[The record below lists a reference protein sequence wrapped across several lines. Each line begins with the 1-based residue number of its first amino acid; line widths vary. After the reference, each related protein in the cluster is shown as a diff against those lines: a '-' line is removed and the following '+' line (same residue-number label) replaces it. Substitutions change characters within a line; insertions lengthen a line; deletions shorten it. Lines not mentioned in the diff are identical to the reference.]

1 MNKPILDIINYI
13 KDTIDI
19 ISTLKVD
26 EILSKYKKGKNVNT
40 PEDFEGLLRK
50 EEASLRQHIA
60 LENKLKLD
68 YETLNEKINSLEA
81 ENNILKKQINEQK
94 ENYEK
99 KIEEINKENIN
110 LTNMKNDIQ
119 KNERK
124 LRKKLDIK
132 EKEIFQLQSK
142 LNSINSNANNNG
154 EYSNNS
160 SIHNNNN
167 NNNNNTVKIVKNI
180 TSNTPFYSKK
190 NVDNINNI
198 NYDLMSKKGRNNNKF
213 STINANSNSMH
224 RLNKCNSMSKINYK
238 NNISEKENIFNDIN
252 INQKNLENNTIY
264 AEVNKNRSMLNNL
277 NNLST
282 YNKGENISIIKKIK
296 NDIKPNNANDK
307 SNNLNLNIINEKN
320 QHKNNLNHSSISIK
334 DNNERN
340 IIGNILDVNTN
351 NSIDTIKIE
360 QKNGNNYVKIKDN
373 KLLIINQKQPN
384 RLKRTFSAV
393 NSQEKNNNNN
403 NNNNQKEK
411 LMIGKDITPDKLS
424 NYNQNI
430 SNSIL
435 KINDNS
441 TSRKFYL
448 LKKTPK
454 KNGYKNSMP
463 NIKGMNIYKNNIRE
477 INHFQFLANKMGN
490 NINLNNNNY
499 KIENYSHLKYNDYK
513 RISPQNKILG
523 NESNYNFNNTN
534 IINNKIIQ
542 KEGNI
547 NNNIIIINGEIVEQN
562 NKDEYPLIS
571 INKNNISLKRVSLK
585 SNAIQE
591 LNKTKK

>member
-1 MNKPILDIINYI
+1 M
-13 KDTIDI
+13 
-19 ISTLKVD
+19 
-26 EILSKYKKGKNVNT
+26 NT

-68 YETLNEKINSLEA
+68 YETLHEKINSLEA

-142 LNSINSNANNNG
+142 LNSINSNVNNNG

-160 SIHNNNN
+160 SNH
-167 NNNNNTVKIVKNI
+167 NNNNTVKIVKNV
-180 TSNTPFYSKK
+180 TSNTPYYSKK
-190 NVDNINNI
+190 NVDNLNNI
-198 NYDLMSKKGRNNNKF
+198 NYELMSKKGRNNNKF

-224 RLNKCNSMSKINYK
+224 RLNKCNSMSKISYK

-252 INQKNLENNTIY
+252 INQNNLENNTIY
-264 AEVNKNRSMLNNL
+264 AEVNKNNSMLNNI
-277 NNLST
+277 SA
-282 YNKGENISIIKKIK
+282 YNKVENISIIKKIK

-307 SNNLNLNIINEKN
+307 SNNLKIINDKN
-320 QHKNNLNHSSISIK
+320 PNKSNLNHSSISIK
-334 DNNERN
+334 ENNERN
-340 IIGNILDVNTN
+340 IIGNILDVNPN

-360 QKNGNNYVKIKDN
+360 QKSGNNYVKIKDN

-384 RLKRTFSAV
+384 RLKRTFSAI

-403 NNNNQKEK
+403 QKEK
-411 LMIGKDITPDKLS
+411 LKIGRDITPDKIS

-430 SNSIL
+430 NNSIL

-441 TSRKFYL
+441 TGRKFYL

-454 KNGYKNSMP
+454 KNGHKNSMP

-477 INHFQFLANKMGN
+477 INQFQFLSNKMGN
-490 NINLNNNNY
+490 NINLNNNYSNY

-562 NKDEYPLIS
+562 TKDEYPLIS

-585 SNAIQE
+585 SNGIQE

>member
-1 MNKPILDIINYI
+1 MNIPILNIINYI

-26 EILSKYKKGKNVNT
+26 EILSKYKKGKSVNT

-68 YETLNEKINSLEA
+68 YETLHEKINSLEA
-81 ENNILKKQINEQK
+81 ENSILKKQINEQK

-132 EKEIFQLQSK
+132 EKEIYQLQSK

-160 SIHNNNN
+160 SNHNHNS
-167 NNNNNTVKIVKNI
+167 NNNTVKIVKNV

-190 NVDNINNI
+190 NVDNLNNI
-198 NYDLMSKKGRNNNKF
+198 NYELISKKGRNNNKF

-252 INQKNLENNTIY
+252 INQNNLENNTIY
-264 AEVNKNRSMLNNL
+264 AEMNKNNSMLNNI
-277 NNLST
+277 NNISA

-296 NDIKPNNANDK
+296 NDIKPNNANANDK
-307 SNNLNLNIINEKN
+307 SNNIKIINEKN
-320 QHKNNLNHSSISIK
+320 QNKNNLNHSSINIK
-334 DNNERN
+334 ENNERN
-340 IIGNILDVNTN
+340 IIGNILDVNANTN

-360 QKNGNNYVKIKDN
+360 QKSGNNYVKIKEN

-384 RLKRTFSAV
+384 RLKRTFSAI

-403 NNNNQKEK
+403 QKEK
-411 LMIGKDITPDKLS
+411 LKIGRDITPDKL
-424 NYNQNI
+424 NQNI
-430 SNSIL
+430 NNSIL

-441 TSRKFYL
+441 TGRKFYL

-477 INHFQFLANKMGN
+477 INQFQFLSNKMG
-490 NINLNNNNY
+490 NNNNY

-513 RISPQNKILG
+513 RISPQNKILGNLG